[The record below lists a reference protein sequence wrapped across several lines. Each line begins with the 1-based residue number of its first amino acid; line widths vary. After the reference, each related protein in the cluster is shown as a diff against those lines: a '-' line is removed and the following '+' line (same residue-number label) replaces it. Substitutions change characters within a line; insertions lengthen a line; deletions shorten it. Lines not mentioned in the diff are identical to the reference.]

1 MAMTKKTKTLMT
13 PDDHA
18 RVAAAIRHAEQ
29 STSGEIVCVLARTS
43 DDYFFPAAFIATMGI
58 LIISLVAAIL
68 IEEWWLTIRVPF
80 FVAAQILAVLSALL
94 VLNLFPA
101 LRIRFVPH
109 RLRHLRAHNN
119 AVTQFLAR
127 NIHLTAE
134 RTGVLIFLSLE
145 ERYAE
150 IIADGGIDLHVSQ
163 EDWNGV
169 IEDLIGHASGG
180 RVAEG
185 FCAAI
190 DKVGVFLAAHFP
202 PRPDDWNELDDH
214 LVEI

>member
-1 MAMTKKTKTLMT
+1 MTKKMT
-13 PDDHA
+13 PNDHA
-18 RVAAAIRHAEQ
+18 RIADAIRRAEQ
-29 STSGEIVCVLARTS
+29 STSGEIVCVLARSS
-43 DDYFFPAAFIATMGI
+43 DDYFFPAAFVATLAILVGSLIA
-58 LIISLVAAIL
+58 AAIVEQL
-68 IEEWWLTIRVPF
+68 WLTIRLPF
-80 FVAAQILAVLSALL
+80 FVAAQVLAILSALAVLKFL
-94 VLNLFPA
+94 PA
-101 LRIRFVPH
+101 VRMRFVPH

-150 IIADGGIDLHVSQ
+150 IIADEGIDLHVAQ

-169 IEDLIGHASGG
+169 VEELIRHASRGD
-180 RVAEG
+180 VAEG
-185 FCAAI
+185 FCASI
-190 DKVGVFLAAHFP
+190 DKIGAFLAAHFP
-202 PRPDDWNELDDH
+202 PRPDDRNELDDH

>member
-1 MAMTKKTKTLMT
+1 MTKKMT
-13 PDDHA
+13 PNDHA
-18 RVAAAIRHAEQ
+18 RIADAIRRAEQ
-29 STSGEIVCVLARTS
+29 STSGEIVCVLARSS
-43 DDYFFPAAFIATMGI
+43 DDYFFPAAFVATLAILVGSLIA
-58 LIISLVAAIL
+58 AAIVEQL
-68 IEEWWLTIRVPF
+68 WLTIRLPF
-80 FVAAQILAVLSALL
+80 FVVAQVLAILSALAVLKF
-94 VLNLFPA
+94 FPA
-101 LRIRFVPH
+101 VRMRFVPH

-150 IIADGGIDLHVSQ
+150 IIADEGIDLHVAQ

-169 IEDLIGHASGG
+169 VEELIRHASRGD
-180 RVAEG
+180 VAEG
-185 FCAAI
+185 FCASI
-190 DKVGVFLAAHFP
+190 DKIGAFLAAHFP
-202 PRPDDWNELDDH
+202 PRPDDRNELDDH